1 MMEHDPQIRVHI
13 EELLSFFQIGTSNV
27 DVDSQIS
34 PEIISSTSSTPSS
47 PSISEGA
54 LPPLLE
60 ALPSLLEALPP
71 PLKASSYS
79 SSDSDESD
87 QKG

>member
-13 EELLSFFQIGTSNV
+13 EELLSFFQIGTSKC
-27 DVDSQIS
+27 DSQIS
-34 PEIISSTSSTPSS
+34 PEITSSTLSS
-47 PSISEGA
+47 PSIPEEA

-60 ALPSLLEALPP
+60 VLSH
-71 PLKASSYS
+71 S

-87 QKG
+87 QKGS